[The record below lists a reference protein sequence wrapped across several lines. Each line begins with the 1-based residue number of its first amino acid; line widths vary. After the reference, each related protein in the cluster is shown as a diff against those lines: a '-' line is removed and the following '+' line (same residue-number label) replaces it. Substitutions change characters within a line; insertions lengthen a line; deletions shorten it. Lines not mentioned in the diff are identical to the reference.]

1 MKMNQ
6 TINNWTDITLSSLND
21 ITSKIAQILPNILG
35 ALLILVFGWLLTK
48 LMLFL
53 IKRFLKVI
61 DLEGKF
67 RKLKQKTFL
76 NGIPSE
82 INMTRAILSLIK
94 YTFYIVILSVVFN
107 VLGWDSISV
116 EVTKLLAYLPKLF
129 SGIAIFIAGLYIAG
143 FVKQG
148 MLSLSGT
155 VNLAGGRFISQV
167 SYFII
172 LIIIS
177 VTALNQAGV
186 DTTVITNNITIILGA
201 CLLIVTLALG
211 LGSKNIVGQ
220 LLQTFYTKKYFKVGQ
235 YVTLENGVEGEIVA
249 MDNIYVSIDI
259 KNEIL
264 VIPIN
269 KFSQESNKI
278 KKG

>member
-1 MKMNQ
+1 MKMDQ
-6 TINNWTDITLSSLND
+6 IINNWTDITLSSLND
-21 ITSKIAQILPNILG
+21 IISKIAQILPNILG

-48 LMLFL
+48 FMLFL

-61 DLEGKF
+61 DLEGKSG
-67 RKLKQKTFL
+67 KLKQKTFL
-76 NGIPSE
+76 NGIPSK
-82 INMTRAILSLIK
+82 INITRAILSVVK
-94 YTFYIVILSVVFN
+94 YTFYIVILSVVFD

-143 FVKQG
+143 FVKQS
-148 MLSLSGT
+148 MLSLSGA
-155 VNLAGGRFISQV
+155 VNLAGGRFIGQAA
-167 SYFII
+167 YFII

-235 YVTLENGVEGEIVA
+235 YITLENGVEGEIVA
-249 MDNIYVSIDI
+249 MDNIYISIDI

-269 KFSQESNKI
+269 KFSQKSNRI